1 MGPNPFLFFWKHGR
15 VSKLFV
21 PPSGGMEINMKIY
34 NVTGMSCAACSARVE
49 KAVKSVKGVQ
59 SCSVSLLT
67 GSMGVEGNVPEE
79 KIISAVEAAGYGA
92 ALKDGGASFDD
103 GDKMEMKKLWKRLY
117 LSVGFLIVLMYF
129 SMGYTMWDFPVPAIL
144 DNSPFVVGIIQ
155 LLLSSAVIVINRKFF
170 INGAKSLA
178 ALSPNMDTLVALGS
192 GVSFGYSVYI
202 LVKIAVCQSLGDL
215 HTAHEYLCA
224 VYFESAAMILAL
236 ITVGKLLEAYSK
248 GKTTS
253 ALRALMELTPRS
265 ATVVRDGCEVRVAA
279 TEVVSGDVFLVRP
292 GEAVPVDGVVL
303 EGESSVDQSALTGES
318 VPVDK
323 AAGDRVFGATVNGGG
338 FLTCRADGV
347 WEDTALSKIIK
358 TVSDAQ
364 ATKAPVA
371 KAADK
376 ISGIF
381 VPVVLCLSV
390 LTFVLWMIFEGNAGH
405 AVEKAI
411 SVLVISCPCA
421 LGLATPVAIMVG
433 SSKGAVNGILF
444 KTAEALEVL
453 GKGEII
459 VLDKT
464 GTVTKGEMRVTDIAC
479 AEGVSENEALAL
491 CASLEKKS
499 EHPLGRAIVN
509 EAESRETALSET
521 DEFKAFP
528 GSGVSARVNGNEL
541 KGGSVSYMKN
551 VIDGEMGAA
560 CANFANQGKTPLV
573 FTRDEK
579 LLCVIAVADTVKEDS
594 AEAIGQLKAMG
605 LSVVMLTGDNERTA
619 AAVGRAAG
627 IDEIIAGTDPEG
639 KEKTVNELKKRGNVI
654 MVGDGIN
661 DAPAL
666 IAADTGIAIGQGTDV
681 AIDSAQVVL
690 VNSSLLDAAA
700 AIRLS
705 RRTLRNI
712 HENLFWAFI
721 YNVIGI
727 PMAAGAFAF
736 MGLELTPMIGAAA
749 MSLSSF
755 CVVSNALR
763 LNLLDV
769 RSTKKDRRIKK
780 RKNNMKTKE
789 NEKMEK
795 TVKIEGMMCPHCEAR
810 VKKALEA
817 LKEVDS
823 AVVSHESDSAVVILN
838 KEISDKK
845 LKKAIEAEGYTVI

>member
-1 MGPNPFLFFWKHGR
+1 
-15 VSKLFV
+15 
-21 PPSGGMEINMKIY
+21 MKIY

-49 KAVKSVKGVQ
+49 KAVKAVKGVQ

-79 KIISAVEAAGYGA
+79 RIVAAVVAAGYGA
-92 ALKDGGASFDD
+92 SPKTDGISFDD
-103 GDKMEMKKLWKRLY
+103 GDKKEMKVLWKRLY
-117 LSVGFLIVLMYF
+117 LSVGFLILLMYF
-129 SMGYTMWDFPVPAIL
+129 SMGYTMWGFPLPDFL
-144 DNSPFVVGIIQ
+144 DKSPFFVGVIQ
-155 LLLSSAVIVINRKFF
+155 LLLSFVVIVINRKFF
-170 INGAKSLA
+170 ISGTKSL
-178 ALSPNMDTLVALGS
+178 LGGSPNMDTLVALGS
-192 GVSFGYSVYI
+192 GVSFLYSVYI
-202 LVKIAVCQSLGDL
+202 LVRAALSQYSGDI

-224 VYFESAAMILAL
+224 LYFESAAMILAL

-265 ATVVRDGCEVRVAA
+265 ATVIRDGEERIISA
-279 TEVVSGDVFLVRP
+279 TEVVAGDVFVVRP
-292 GEAVPVDGVVL
+292 GESVPVDGEVL
-303 EGESSVDQSALTGES
+303 EGSSFIDESALTGES

-323 AAGDRVFGATVNGGG
+323 AVGDRVFGATVNGEG
-338 FLTCRADGV
+338 FLRCRANGV

-381 VPVVLCLSV
+381 VPVVLCLSL
-390 LTFVLWMIFEGNAGH
+390 LTFALWMIFDGNVGH

-444 KTAEALEVL
+444 KTAEALEIA
-453 GKGEII
+453 GKGDII

-464 GTVTKGEMRVTDIAC
+464 GTVTKGEMRVTNVVC
-479 AEGVSENEALAL
+479 ADGVSEKDMIVL

-509 EAESRETALSET
+509 EAEDRGFALLETE
-521 DEFKAFP
+521 EFKTFP
-528 GSGVSARVNGNEL
+528 GSGVFARVKGKDL
-541 KGGSVSYMKN
+541 RGGSISYMADA
-551 VIDGEMGAA
+551 VEGEMKKLCEDLARE
-560 CANFANQGKTPLV
+560 GKTPLA
-573 FTRDEK
+573 FTLDGS
-579 LLCVIAVADTVKEDS
+579 LLGIIAVADAIKEDS
-594 AEAIGQLKAMG
+594 AKAVAELKNMG

-619 AAVGRAAG
+619 SAVGRAAG
-627 IDEIIAGTDPEG
+627 IDEIIAETDPAG
-639 KEKTVNELKKRGNVI
+639 KERAVRALRERGNVI

-666 IAADTGIAIGQGTDV
+666 TAADTGIAIGQGTDV
-681 AIDSAQVVL
+681 AIDSAQIVL
-690 VNSSLLDAAA
+690 VNSSLIDACA

-712 HENLFWAFI
+712 HENLFLAFI
-721 YNVIGI
+721 YNVISI

-763 LNLLDV
+763 LNLLDI

-780 RKNNMKTKE
+780 IKNKMKTKE
-789 NEKMEK
+789 KEKMEK
-795 TVKIEGMMCPHCEAR
+795 IIKIEGMMCPHCEAR

>member
-1 MGPNPFLFFWKHGR
+1 
-15 VSKLFV
+15 
-21 PPSGGMEINMKIY
+21 MKIY

-49 KAVKSVKGVQ
+49 KAVKSVKGVE

-67 GSMGVEGNVPEE
+67 GSMGVEGNVSAQ

-92 ALKDGGASFDD
+92 SPKEGAATFDD
-103 GDKMEMKKLWKRLY
+103 GDKREMKTLWRRLY
-117 LSVGFLIVLMYF
+117 LSVGFLLLLMYF
-129 SMGYTMWDFPVPAIL
+129 SMGYTMWNFPVPTFL
-144 DNSPFVVGIIQ
+144 DNNPFLVGMIQ
-155 LLLSSAVIVINRKFF
+155 LLLSLAVLIINRKFF
-170 INGAKSLA
+170 ISGVKSL
-178 ALSPNMDTLVALGS
+178 LGGSPNMDTLVALGS

-202 LVKIAVCQSLGDL
+202 LVKVAMSCKVGDI
-215 HTAHEYLCA
+215 HSAHEYLCDL
-224 VYFESAAMILAL
+224 YFESAAMILAL

-265 ATVVRDGCEVRVAA
+265 ATVVRDGREIRIAA
-279 TEVVSGDVFLVRP
+279 TEVLSGDVFLVRP
-292 GEAVPVDGVVL
+292 GESVPVDGVVL
-303 EGESSVDQSALTGES
+303 EGDSAIDESALTGES

-323 AAGDRVFGATVNGGG
+323 AVGDKVFGATVNGGG
-338 FLTCRADGV
+338 FLRCRAEGV

-381 VPVVLCLSV
+381 VPAVLGISI
-390 LTFVLWMIFEGNAGH
+390 LTFALWMIFEGNVGH
-405 AVEKAI
+405 AVERAI

-444 KTAEALEVL
+444 KTAESLEVL
-453 GKGEII
+453 GKGDII

-464 GTVTKGEMRVTDIAC
+464 GTVTKGEMRVADIVC
-479 AEGVSENEALAL
+479 AEGVSENDMIVL

-499 EHPLGRAIVN
+499 EHPLGRAVVK
-509 EAESRETALSET
+509 EAEERGISLLETE
-521 DEFKAFP
+521 EFKTFP
-528 GSGVSARVNGNEL
+528 GNGVSATVGGKL
-541 KGGSVSYMKN
+541 LSGGSVSYMAD
-551 VIDGEMGAA
+551 VLEGEMKSLCEGIAKD
-560 CANFANQGKTPLV
+560 GKTPLV
-573 FTRDEK
+573 FTLEDS
-579 LLCVIAVADTVKEDS
+579 LLGIIAVADTIKEDS
-594 AEAIGQLKAMG
+594 VKAVKELKGMG

-619 AAVGRAAG
+619 AAVGRKAG
-627 IDEIIAGTDPEG
+627 IDEIIAETDPSG
-639 KEKTVNELKKRGNVI
+639 KERAVRELKKRGRVI

-666 IAADTGIAIGQGTDV
+666 TAADTGIAIGQGTDV
-681 AIDSAQVVL
+681 AIDSAEVVL

-736 MGLELTPMIGAAA
+736 MGLELTPMIGALS

-769 RSTKKDRRIKK
+769 RSTKRDRIIKR
-780 RKNNMKTKE
+780 RKNKTKTKE
-789 NEKMEK
+789 KEKMEK
-795 TVKIEGMMCPHCEAR
+795 TIRIEGMMCPHCEAR

-823 AVVSHESDSAVVILN
+823 AVTSHENGTAVVVLN

>member
-1 MGPNPFLFFWKHGR
+1 
-15 VSKLFV
+15 
-21 PPSGGMEINMKIY
+21 MKIY

-49 KAVKSVKGVQ
+49 KAVKSLKGVQ

-79 KIISAVEAAGYGA
+79 KVVAAVEAAGYGA
-92 ALKDGGASFDD
+92 SPKEGSASFDD
-103 GDKMEMKKLWKRLY
+103 GEKKEMKALWKRLY
-117 LSVGFLIVLMYF
+117 LSVGFLLVLMYF
-129 SMGYTMWDFPVPAIL
+129 SMGYTMWGFPAPAFL
-144 DNSPFVVGIIQ
+144 DNSPFLVGIIQ
-155 LLLSSAVIVINRKFF
+155 LLLSLIVIIINRKFF
-170 INGAKSLA
+170 VSGAKSFA
-178 ALSPNMDTLVALGS
+178 AGSPNMDTLVALGS
-192 GVSFGYSVYI
+192 GVSFGYSIYI
-202 LVKIAVCQSLGDL
+202 LVRTAVCQYSGDI
-215 HTAHEYLCA
+215 HAAHEFLCA
-224 VYFESAAMILAL
+224 MYFESAAMILAL

-265 ATVVRDGCEVRVAA
+265 ATVIREGEKKTIAASDVAL
-279 TEVVSGDVFLVRP
+279 GDVFVVRP
-292 GEAVPVDGVVL
+292 GEAVPVDGTVL
-303 EGESSVDQSALTGES
+303 EGGSTVDESALTGES

-323 AAGDRVFGATVNGGG
+323 VSGDKVFGATINGGG
-338 FLTCRADGV
+338 YLKCRADGV

-381 VPVVLCLSV
+381 VPVVLCLSLV
-390 LTFVLWMIFEGNAGH
+390 TFIVWMLFGDAVGH

-444 KTAEALEVL
+444 KTAESLEVA
-453 GKGEII
+453 GKGDII

-464 GTVTKGEMRVTDIAC
+464 GTVTKGEMKVTDIVC
-479 AEGVSENEALAL
+479 AQGINEEELLSL
-491 CASLEKKS
+491 CASLEEKS
-499 EHPLGRAIVN
+499 EHPLGRAIVR
-509 EAESRETALSET
+509 EAQERGIALLETES
-521 DEFKAFP
+521 FKTFP
-528 GSGVSARVNGNEL
+528 GSGVSATVDGNLLE
-541 KGGSVSYMKN
+541 GGSLSYMDKAL
-551 VIDGEMGAA
+551 DGDEKMKSL
-560 CANFANQGKTPLV
+560 CISFAKDGKTPLV
-573 FTRDEK
+573 FSKDGT
-579 LLCVIAVADTVKEDS
+579 LLGIVAVADTIKEDS
-594 AEAIGQLKAMG
+594 AEAIRQLKAMG

-619 AAVGRAAG
+619 AAIGRAAG
-627 IDEIIAGTDPEG
+627 IDKIIAGVDPEG
-639 KEKTVNELKKRGNVI
+639 KQRAVNELKEQGNVI

-666 IAADTGIAIGQGTDV
+666 TAADTGIAIGRGTDI
-681 AIDSAQVVL
+681 AIDSAQIVL
-690 VNSSLLDAAA
+690 VNSSLLDACA

-736 MGLELTPMIGAAA
+736 WGLELTPMIGAAA
-749 MSLSSF
+749 MSLSSV
-755 CVVSNALR
+755 CVVGNALR
-763 LNLLDV
+763 LNLADI
-769 RSTKKDRRIKK
+769 RSSKRDRRIKR
-780 RKNNMKTKE
+780 RKNKRKTKE
-789 NEKMEK
+789 NGKMEK
-795 TVKIEGMMCPHCEAR
+795 TLKIEGMMCPHCEAR
-810 VKKALEA
+810 VKKALEE

-823 AVVSHESDSAVVILN
+823 AVVSHENDSAVVILN

-845 LKKAIEAEGYTVI
+845 LKKAIEAQGYTVI